1 MAPNNSLGRQWFDNG
16 GQRNISDSRWWLCKE
31 QTSYSKFQRDNNS
44 KKGQPL
50 SRKSGR
56 RNNLEQPWSCTMNNI
71 QGPRSDGNNLAQRNT
86 CKKTQ
91 KKSVNNC

>member
-1 MAPNNSLGRQWFDNG
+1 MAPNNSLGQQWFDNG
-16 GQRNISDSRWWLCKE
+16 GQRNISDSQWLRKE

-50 SRKSGR
+50 NRKSGR

-71 QGPRSDGNNLAQRNT
+71 QGPRSDGNNLVQRNT
-86 CKKTQ
+86 CKKKDEISQ
-91 KKSVNNC
+91 

>member
-16 GQRNISDSRWWLCKE
+16 EQRNISDSRWLCKE

-91 KKSVNNC
+91 KKSVNDC

>member
-50 SRKSGR
+50 NRKSGR

-86 CKKTQ
+86 CKKKDEISQ
-91 KKSVNNC
+91 

>member
-16 GQRNISDSRWWLCKE
+16 GQRNISDSQWLCKE
-31 QTSYSKFQRDNNS
+31 QTSYNKFQRDNNS

-71 QGPRSDGNNLAQRNT
+71 QGPRSDGNNLVQRNT